1 MIATFHIETTESN
14 PVLFV
19 NTKLIGIIGNGTF
32 GSFMVDKD
40 HLEVGEFKF
49 GKLFIPWPMKEGQV
63 TYSGFIV
70 HAN

>member
-19 NTKLIGIIGNGTF
+19 KTKLIDGIIDIGTF

-40 HLEVGEFKF
+40 LLKVGEFKF
-49 GKLFIPWPMKEGQV
+49 GKLFILARAHEGG
-63 TYSGFIV
+63 SS
-70 HAN
+70 HM